1 MQRQT
6 GPATKELVGFSFF
19 CNEPFPFSNPHL
31 YKVLLEILAGDS
43 EAHGDPAPLAPKIE
57 CSEDETCISLL
68 QKRVSF

>member
-1 MQRQT
+1 MD
-6 GPATKELVGFSFF
+6 LSL
-19 CNEPFPFSNPHL
+19 NSNPHL

-68 QKRVSF
+68 QNRSKSWFLSRVLMLLLRQLMCN